1 MFLQTERK
9 YTLHHFEI
17 RECSVRKGI
26 QNKKEIRNRFH
37 KHFI

>member
-1 MFLQTERK
+1 M
-9 YTLHHFEI
+9 HHFEI

-26 QNKKEIRNRFH
+26 QNKIRIRNRFH